1 MMLNKKL
8 NILVV
13 KYFFYIS
20 LSLTFLNISLAK
32 DVDIQ
37 EDINLSFKCDLEKKI
52 LKNSEYNYKTFL
64 AKDIDDKDLNKF
76 DIKAKKPDT
85 LFINGLSLFL
95 SDTTKLNV
103 KVVNKDVVLFK
114 ASDKK
119 KNYSESA
126 IINRKSGELVH
137 EITRNI
143 KSDNSEKDIFFYSCS
158 KRKKNV

>member
-1 MMLNKKL
+1 MVKIKL
-8 NILVV
+8 NILLV

-20 LSLTFLNISLAK
+20 LSLIFYNISLAK

-37 EDINLSFKCDLEKKI
+37 ENIDLSFKCDLDKKI
-52 LKNSEYNYKTFL
+52 LKNSVYNYKTFL
-64 AKDIDDKDLNKF
+64 AKDIDDKGLNKF
-76 DIKAKKPDT
+76 DIKAKKADT

-95 SDTTKLNV
+95 SDSKKLNV

-137 EITRNI
+137 EITRNV
-143 KSDNSEKDIFFYSCS
+143 KSENSEKDIFFYTCS
-158 KRKKNV
+158 KRKKNA